1 MKDQINAIIN
11 EIVDVVENI
20 SENEKLWIAL
30 TKIME
35 KAKSCAI
42 EVGATNKEAI
52 AFALRLGE
60 QFQIAKPTLN
70 T

>member
-1 MKDQINAIIN
+1 MKEQIDAIIN
-11 EIVDVVENI
+11 QIVGVVENI
-20 SENEKLWIAL
+20 SENERLWTAL

-35 KAKSCAI
+35 KAKNSAI

-60 QFQIAKPTLN
+60 QFQIAKPT
-70 T
+70 